1 MNAINLFTIIALICF
16 SSVDADLVG
25 WNRLSGSVSRSKKV
39 VSMVQS
45 GGIASPLDQYIK
57 HFGKTRSH
65 KALKELIK
73 LKRMENQLYN
83 DSKHTLFW

>member
-1 MNAINLFTIIALICF
+1 MNAINLFTIIILMCF
-16 SSVDADLVG
+16 SVDADLVG

-39 VSMVQS
+39 VSMVKS

-73 LKRMENQLYN
+73 LKRMENKLYN